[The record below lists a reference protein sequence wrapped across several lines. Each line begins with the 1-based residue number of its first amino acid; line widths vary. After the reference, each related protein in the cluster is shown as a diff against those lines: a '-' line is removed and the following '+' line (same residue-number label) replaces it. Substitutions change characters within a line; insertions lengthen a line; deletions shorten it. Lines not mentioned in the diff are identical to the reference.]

1 MLNNLF
7 NIFNLIKTRMVK
19 TVLET
24 DDLFVVGTK
33 DGKYDGDYKP
43 TVVPVSVVAAGLAPF
58 LPPAST
64 GLFTQT
70 ANGPTVTNTV
80 TESTIV
86 GVGLGSLS
94 VPANGFQVGDSFRVN
109 VVGHISAKNN
119 DKLQIRV
126 KSGSVLLAD
135 SGQITMPSITSKH
148 YEISINFTIRALGA
162 AGVAAIASGGQF
174 TYSKNA
180 SHAFEGA
187 DLSIVNNTTFDT
199 TILNTLNITAE
210 WSAADP
216 LNAIYSEILTLYKTY

>member
-1 MLNNLF
+1 
-7 NIFNLIKTRMVK
+7 MVK

-24 DDLFVVGTK
+24 DDLFVVGTR

-43 TVVPVSVVAAGLAPF
+43 TVVPVNVVAAGLAPF

-64 GLFTQT
+64 GLFTQI

-80 TESTIV
+80 TESTII

-94 VPANGFQVGDSFRVN
+94 VPANIFQVGDSFRVN

-119 DKLQIRV
+119 DTLRLRL
-126 KSGSVLLAD
+126 KSGTILLAD
-135 SGQITMPSITSKH
+135 TGVITMPSITSKH
-148 YEISINFTIRALGA
+148 YEISVNFTIRSIGA
-162 AGVAAIASGGQF
+162 AGTASIASGGQF

-180 SHAFEGA
+180 SNAFEGA
-187 DLSIVNNTTFDT
+187 DFSIVNNTTFDT

-210 WSAADP
+210 WGAADP
-216 LNAIYSEILTLYKTY
+216 LNTIYSEILTLYKTY